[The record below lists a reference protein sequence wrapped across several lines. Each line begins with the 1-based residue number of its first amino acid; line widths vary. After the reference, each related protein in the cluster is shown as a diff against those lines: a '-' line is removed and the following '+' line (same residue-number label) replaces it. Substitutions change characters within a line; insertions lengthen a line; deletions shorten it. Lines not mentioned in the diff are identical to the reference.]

1 MSEPTFDDR
10 PRFMPV
16 GPTLDSRAADATQPT
31 LMEILQS
38 GSLPPTE
45 YDGPV
50 ATGTAYEIC
59 DSEGRT
65 IRVGTI
71 LNGDFTIYRNGE
83 EVGRMSSHNARQ
95 VDSLSPLI
103 LSEPNYTFTTTIY
116 RTGSGDGRGGNAHDR
131 RKARRAGRLRR
142 SLGDVVRD
150 AGDAPDASERAAS
163 LVSAAMNGAMWSG
176 DAPDPTEWTPLSGGE
191 WKVTS

>member
-50 ATGTAYEIC
+50 ATGTAYEIR
-59 DSEGRT
+59 DSAGRT
-65 IRVGTI
+65 VRVGTI
-71 LNGDFTIYRNGE
+71 LNGEFTIYRNGE
-83 EVGRMSSHNARQ
+83 EVGQMSSHNARQ

-116 RTGSGDGRGGNAHDR
+116 RTGSGDGRGGNARDR
-131 RKARRAGRLRR
+131 RKARRARR
-142 SLGDVVRD
+142 SLGDVIRQ
-150 AGDAPDASERAAS
+150 AQAEQARLYMRET
-163 LVSAAMNGAMWSG
+163 MNRAMWSG
-176 DAPDPTEWTPLSGGE
+176 DAPAALDLRRWTPLSGGE